1 LLQWDRPEPTILSSS
16 APGAT
21 RLRVAESRTDMLE
34 DWIDR
39 LENTLDAFVDAQ
51 SAVNRRLLEYLD
63 RQA

>member
-1 LLQWDRPEPTILSSS
+1 
-16 APGAT
+16 
-21 RLRVAESRTDMLE
+21 MLE